1 MFVQIKLKNKK
12 ILIPTIIISSLLII
26 SLVFWIG
33 YSSYG
38 NPSSYEFLNSIKQDL
53 VIIKEANDSL
63 NILTSVTPIDND
75 LAKTK
80 LPSSIT
86 KLTDVKNSLH
96 SIKPVSK
103 YEDNKNTL
111 IETLDLNINFYKQMS
126 SILSNPKANDL
137 TVSFDNLKSLKDKV
151 IKGYNG
157 LTFKEIDFTLSK
169 GNIKTFEGFISYTTN
184 LINKNKAIQNQNQN
198 ITNFIS
204 STDSLVASF
213 YDIKLNFSVY
223 LADTRKNSDYATLID
238 TIYDKEK
245 LLATLIDKYNKL
257 AVDEK
262 TSSIH
267 SSFGKIL
274 ANYTDYLNDFKFAVN
289 NEKIQSTNDP
299 TPTNDELDKLYEK
312 PQILYKD
319 ISDSMTQFS
328 DDFLRFKKS
337 IE

>member
-1 MFVQIKLKNKK
+1 MQIKLKNKK
-12 ILIPTIIISSLLII
+12 ILIPTILISSLLII
-26 SLVFWIG
+26 LLVFGIG

-38 NPSSYEFLNSIKQDL
+38 NPSSSEFLNSIKQDL

-63 NILTSVTPIDND
+63 NILTSVNPIDNE

-86 KLTDVKNSLH
+86 KLTDVKNSLR
-96 SIKPVSK
+96 SITPVSK

-111 IETLDLNINFYKQMS
+111 IETLDYNINLYKQMS

-151 IKGYNG
+151 ITGYNG

-169 GNIKTFEGFISYTTN
+169 ENTKTFEGFSIYTTN
-184 LINKNKAIQNQNQN
+184 LISINKAIQNQKDH

-204 STDSLVASF
+204 STDSLIASF
-213 YDIKLNFSVY
+213 YDIKLNFFVY
-223 LADTRKNSDYATLID
+223 LADTRKSSDYATLIE
-238 TIYDKEK
+238 TIEDKEK
-245 LLATLIDKYNKL
+245 LLASLIDKDDKL
-257 AVDEK
+257 TVDEK

-274 ANYTDYLNDFKFAVN
+274 AKYKDYLNDFKFAVN
-289 NEKIQSTNDP
+289 NEKIQSTSDP
-299 TPTNDELDKLYEK
+299 APTYDELDNLYEK

-319 ISDSMTQFS
+319 ISDSITQFS
-328 DDFLRFKKS
+328 DDFSRFKKS